1 MINLQVLNNI
11 KLSETDHELNILVIN
26 ENLNI
31 SIEDQL
37 ALKSFGKITIAV
49 NTPIEASCLISK
61 FSGLNYSIV
70 LTRRIPIRNYDILIS
85 NCFSEIT
92 RVIVKNLRIKYLC
105 FTNFVRNFNLINYYE
120 FEENSYKLAVEQMP
134 YKPVPHPPH
143 PPIPPHSP
151 SQREIPTTPPGPP
164 PINPMNEDDDPTND
178 VTVGENDESNYNAI
192 IKDLS
197 STEVTYDKYKLNYL
211 HPVVP
216 GKISIIMVVSQ
227 QNNNFAEVLRD
238 LRAQDLP
245 SIEFIIIDNASNYRN
260 NVKPNIRYGEKMPD
274 DYCMYHAK
282 ELTTGEY
289 IIALN
294 QDSETFDIMTAIN
307 QGKYETR

>member
-1 MINLQVLNNI
+1 MINTQVLNNI
-11 KLSETDHELNILVIN
+11 KLAETDHELNILVIN

-37 ALKSFGKITIAV
+37 LLKDFGRVTIAV
-49 NTPIEASCLISK
+49 NTPIESSHLIAK
-61 FSGLNYSIV
+61 FSGLNYMVV
-70 LTRRIPIRNYDILIS
+70 LTRRIPIKNYDILIS
-85 NCFSEIT
+85 NSFSDIT

-105 FTNFVRNFNLINYYE
+105 FTNFVRNFNLTNYYE
-120 FEENSYKLAVEQMP
+120 FEENSYKLTSES
-134 YKPVPHPPH
+134 VPHKPCPP
-143 PPIPPHSP
+143 
-151 SQREIPTTPPGPP
+151 QRSTPPGPP
-164 PINPMNEDDDPTND
+164 PINPMNDDNDPTND
-178 VTVGENDESNYNAI
+178 VVTGENDESNYQAI
-192 IKDLS
+192 IKDIAA
-197 STEVTYDKYKLNYL
+197 TDMQYDRYKMNYL
-211 HPVVP
+211 HPMIP
-216 GKISIIMVVSQ
+216 GKISVIMIVSQ
-227 QNNNFAEVLRD
+227 QNNTFAEVLRE
-238 LRAQDLP
+238 LRAQELP

-274 DYCMYHAK
+274 DYCLYHAK